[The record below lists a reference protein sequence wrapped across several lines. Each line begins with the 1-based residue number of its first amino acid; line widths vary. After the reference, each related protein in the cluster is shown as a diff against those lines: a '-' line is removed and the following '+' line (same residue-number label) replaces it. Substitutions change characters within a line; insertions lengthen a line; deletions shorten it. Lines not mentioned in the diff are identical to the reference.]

1 MARGGQVFY
10 LHNRIE
16 SLEEIQTFL
25 QPTVP
30 EVLVETA
37 HGQLDSEELED
48 IMHRFIHG
56 GFQVLVSTTII
67 ENGIDIPNVN
77 TIIIDRADMYG
88 ISSSTSSAAA
98 SGRSDR
104 VGLRLPLLSRQA
116 RPSPSS
122 R

>member
-1 MARGGQVFY
+1 MGKMQAK
-10 LHNRIE
+10 
-16 SLEEIQTFL
+16 
-25 QPTVP
+25 
-30 EVLVETA
+30 
-37 HGQLDSEELED
+37 ELED

-88 ISSSTSSAAA
+88 ISQLYQLR
-98 SGRSDR
+98 GR
-104 VGLRLPLLSRQA
+104 VGTQRPPGLCLSFLSLRTVH
-116 RPSPSS
+116 SPSW